1 VEPLHFTILLIKSQ
15 QFFNKKVTKKYRKTK
30 NISEYF
36 NVISLL
42 WFAKVRKNS
51 KKEQAADTGRQR

>member
-42 WFAKVRKNS
+42 LLARQEKTQ
-51 KKEQAADTGRQR
+51 KEQAADTCRQH